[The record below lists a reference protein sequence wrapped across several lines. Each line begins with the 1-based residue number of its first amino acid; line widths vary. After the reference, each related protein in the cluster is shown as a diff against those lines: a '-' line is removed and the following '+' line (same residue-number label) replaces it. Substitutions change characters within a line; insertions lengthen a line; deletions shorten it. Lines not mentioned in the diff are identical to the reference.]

1 MTDLFENYKPIQVP
15 TLYTV
20 GGAGHYAVPPENDL
34 DTNAF
39 YWDKCREQFAKKF
52 KNTTKGIFYSV
63 SYEKINAVPHFIRDT
78 EAFLDISE
86 FTKYYRTNKDNVVY
100 MQVSS
105 FWKNCYMKRSLFTLL
120 CRRGLE
126 YNRKNWERFLLGEI
140 SDTGK
145 LEIDSN
151 YDMAKKTRNAILR
164 FFLGFTKYVGD
175 LNHLQRDHFPEKHGW
190 VLESSDKNNDY
201 IKNVLVLENAK
212 QCPLLG
218 RYIFGKE
225 LLLY

>member
-15 TLYTV
+15 TLYAV
-20 GGAGHYAVPPENDL
+20 GGAGQYAVPPENDL

-52 KNTTKGIFYSV
+52 KKNTKGIFYSV
-63 SYEKINAVPHFIRDT
+63 LYEKINVVPYFIRDT
-78 EAFLDISE
+78 EIFLNISDI
-86 FTKYYRTNKDNVVY
+86 TKYYKTNKENVIY

-105 FWKNCYMKRSLFTLL
+105 FWKDCYMKRSLFTLL
-120 CRRGLE
+120 CRLGLE
-126 YNRKNWERFLLGEI
+126 YNRNNWESFLLGEI
-140 SDTGK
+140 PDTGK
-145 LEIDSN
+145 PEIDSN
-151 YDMAKKTRNAILR
+151 YDMARKTRNAILR

-175 LNHLQRDHFPEKHGW
+175 LDHLKKDHFPEKHGW
-190 VLESSDKNNDY
+190 VLEFAEKNNDY
-201 IKNVLVLENAK
+201 IKSVLVLENVN
-212 QCPLLG
+212 QCPLSG